1 MHAADNISTDISS
14 GTKLALSYTTV
25 LLTFQPFTKKPLEAL
40 NMKTVPSKES
50 SGTSGKG
57 LSFSGLLQAAPAPGG
72 KEGLSRDKGRREGG
86 PQLNSEQ

>member
-1 MHAADNISTDISS
+1 MAIRLCFLHFNPLPRIT
-14 GTKLALSYTTV
+14 
-25 LLTFQPFTKKPLEAL
+25 LEAL